1 MHRAIYQ
8 NPTFRLG
15 RKFDLN
21 ACVGYNGFP
30 NIHTYQFGYYKAA
43 ITLIESV
50 KKSSY
55 NADALVYPIV
65 FSARHAIEL
74 FLKKQLYSLRDINKE
89 AEGKQF
95 ESKLESIH
103 SIKELWDEF
112 KELTKIDTRYEP
124 YIKDLEDYIV
134 DFYEVDDT
142 GQTFRYP
149 FDTEETRHLTDL
161 GCINIEVFGDRFNE
175 MYKIVEELVQLTGLL
190 RYEYKEGTFIK
201 DLSREQIRE
210 IAMQLPQRDNW
221 DSDEFSTI
229 KEEILENF
237 SISSRTFSKAL
248 NLIQKHMEFAS
259 YIGMEI
265 PLEELE
271 HDALKKFIDLFK
283 EYRKKFKTD
292 DFVDVINNFPN
303 AVCSQLSVKNIHA
316 LAALFDIAYFDL
328 YPEAYER
335 ILEEKRERDV
345 FDLVF
350 DDISVRRGIILER
363 VQMAL
368 SWLGQKTLL
377 KAFD

>member
-8 NPTFRLG
+8 NHTFQLG

-30 NIHTYQFGYYKAA
+30 NIHTYQQGYYKAA
-43 ITLIESV
+43 ITLIETV

-74 FLKKQLYSLRDINKE
+74 FLKKQLYSLRNINKKTK
-89 AEGKQF
+89 GKRF
-95 ESKLESIH
+95 KSKLESIH
-103 SIKELWDEF
+103 SIKELWNEF

-124 YIKDLEDYIV
+124 YIKDLEGYIV
-134 DFYEVDDT
+134 DFYDVDDT

-149 FDTEETRHLTDL
+149 FSTEKTRHLKDL
-161 GCINIEVFGDRFNE
+161 ACINIEIFGNRFNE
-175 MYKIVEELVQLTGLL
+175 MYRIVEELVLLTDLL
-190 RYEYKEGTFIK
+190 KDEYAEGTFIK
-201 DLSREQIRE
+201 NLSRKQIRE

-221 DSDEFSTI
+221 DSDEFLTI
-229 KEEILENF
+229 KKEVLKDF
-237 SISSRTFSKAL
+237 SISYRTFSKAL

-265 PLEELE
+265 PLDGLE
-271 HDALKKFIDLFK
+271 YDALKKFIDLFK

-292 DFVDVINNFPN
+292 DFVDVINNFTN
-303 AVCSQLSVKNIHA
+303 AVCSQLSVNNIHA

-328 YPEAYER
+328 YPEAYKR
-335 ILEEKRERDV
+335 ILEKKREQDV

-350 DDISVRRGIILER
+350 NDISVERCIILER
-363 VQMAL
+363 IQMAL
-368 SWLGQKTLL
+368 SRLGQKNLF